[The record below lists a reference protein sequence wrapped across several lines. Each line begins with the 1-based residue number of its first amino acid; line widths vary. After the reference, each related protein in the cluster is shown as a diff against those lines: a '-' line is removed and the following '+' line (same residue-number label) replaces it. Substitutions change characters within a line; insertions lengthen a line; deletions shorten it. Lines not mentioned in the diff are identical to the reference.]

1 MVTMTHVNLE
11 LTQLP
16 EADRLADL
24 AGIESDLK
32 ACRAYCQTQLQREP
46 IKDDFAAEVRE
57 TGALTIAAFVSYA
70 RCFKDGVRAA
80 TGRELEASLLEADRG
95 HHKTIIDLRDKFVAH
110 SVNDLERHRLRIW
123 LFPPG
128 SLKAIWG
135 VTIESDQMV
144 TPPSAIFQTIIALC
158 DKHIA
163 WVETE
168 TQNESQA
175 LKAILEDRYSTEQ
188 IYAFGRTRAPALNF
202 KRLDKGRK
210 QRKR

>member
-1 MVTMTHVNLE
+1 MVEMTHVNLE
-11 LTQLP
+11 LSQLP

-24 AGIESDLK
+24 AGIETDLK
-32 ACRAYCQTQLQREP
+32 ACRVYCQKQLRREP
-46 IKDDFAAEVRE
+46 IKDDFGAEVRE
-57 TGALTIAAFVSYA
+57 SSGLTIAAFVSYA
-70 RCFKDGVRAA
+70 RCFKSGVRSA
-80 TGRELEASLLEADRG
+80 TGRELEASISETDRT

-110 SVNDLERHRLRIW
+110 SINDLESHRLRIW

-128 SLKAIWG
+128 SPKAISG

-168 TQNESQA
+168 TQKESEVV
-175 LKAILEDRYSTEQ
+175 KAILEDRYSTEQ
-188 IYAFGRTRAPALNF
+188 IYAFGRAPTPALNF
-202 KRLDKGRK
+202 ERLDKGRK
-210 QRKR
+210 KRKR

>member
-1 MVTMTHVNLE
+1 MVKMTHVNLE
-11 LTQLP
+11 LAQLP

-32 ACRAYCQTQLQREP
+32 ACRAYCQTQLSREP
-46 IKDDFAAEVRE
+46 IKDDFEAEVRE
-57 TGALTIAAFVSYA
+57 TGALTIAAFVSYG
-70 RCFKDGVRAA
+70 RCFKSGVRSA
-80 TGRELEASLLEADRG
+80 TARDLEASILEIDRAR
-95 HHKTIIDLRDKFVAH
+95 HKTIIDLRDKFVAH
-110 SVNDLERHRLRIW
+110 SINDLESHRLRVW

-128 SLKAIWG
+128 SRRAIWG

-168 TQNESQA
+168 TQKESEA
-175 LKAILEDRYSTEQ
+175 LKTIWKIAI
-188 IYAFGRTRAPALNF
+188 
-202 KRLDKGRK
+202 
-210 QRKR
+210 QRNRSMHWVARHRRP